1 MPIKDR
7 RLWDKAVIRRPS
19 TIGKRPARSLP
30 DSPRLP
36 PAGGCPG
43 HVRQLSSLMADP
55 PTPRDTMIGFDTP
68 RLHELISR
76 IQDGDGL
83 ARDDLIRLIL
93 RRLETLAQ
101 RMLRGF
107 PGVRRWED
115 TQDVLQTALMRLM
128 QSLERVRPEST
139 CHFFNLAALHVR
151 RALLDLAR
159 QYRNTPFESL
169 PGAGDSTPGPAPK
182 AASVEEDDRI
192 DAWTAFH
199 EAVETLTTEER
210 EVFSLAFYHG
220 WPQAR
225 IAELLDV
232 DVRTVRRRW
241 QAACLRLKALVGELP
256 PL

>member
-1 MPIKDR
+1 
-7 RLWDKAVIRRPS
+7 
-19 TIGKRPARSLP
+19 
-30 DSPRLP
+30 
-36 PAGGCPG
+36 
-43 HVRQLSSLMADP
+43 
-55 PTPRDTMIGFDTP
+55 MIGLDTP

-83 ARDDLIRLIL
+83 ARDELIRAML
-93 RRLETLAQ
+93 RRMEALAQ

-159 QYRNTPFESL
+159 HYRNTPFDSL
-169 PGAGDSTPGPAPK
+169 PRSGDSTPGPAAP
-182 AASVEEDDRI
+182 VEEDDRL
-192 DAWTAFH
+192 DSWTAFH
-199 EAVETLTTEER
+199 EAVDTLPAVER

-220 WPQAR
+220 WPQGQ
-225 IAELLDV
+225 IAELLNV
-232 DVRTVRRRW
+232 DVRTVRRHW
-241 QAACLRLKALVGELP
+241 QSACLRLKALVGELP